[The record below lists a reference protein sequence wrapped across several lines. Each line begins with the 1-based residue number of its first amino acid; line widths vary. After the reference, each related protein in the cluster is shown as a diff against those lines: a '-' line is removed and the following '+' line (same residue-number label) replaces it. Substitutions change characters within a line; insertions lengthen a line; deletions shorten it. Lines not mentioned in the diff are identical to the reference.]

1 MSLIIDVTNVFGDRC
16 CSSWPASCFDNH
28 GQWQTCGHGA
38 PSCDGADADCLTPSV
53 PYYQSFCKQC
63 TASCY
68 SQCSAATTKRSWY
81 TCLPKVNYVVCSDQ
95 TFWCI
100 HAFVCLKVLEL
111 KHFNSDCSK
120 VALIR
125 FLVSKRT
132 LCAWSLAKRYFAA
145 PLTPIYFAAP
155 LIIMLYCVVNW
166 TF

>member
-1 MSLIIDVTNVFGDRC
+1 MLQMCLVIGVVAAGQQAVLTTMASGRPVAMAPQAVMVPTQTVSRLLSPTTSLSANSVQLPATLNVLQRQL
-16 CSSWPASCFDNH
+16 S
-28 GQWQTCGHGA
+28 A
-38 PSCDGADADCLTPSV
+38 PGTHV
-53 PYYQSFCKQC
+53 YQK
-63 TASCY
+63 
-68 SQCSAATTKRSWY
+68 
-81 TCLPKVNYVVCSDQ
+81 LIMCSDQ

-120 VALIR
+120 VALVR

-145 PLTPIYFAAP
+145 PLTQIYFAAP